1 MLFILFFALKLMFLL
16 LVVFLVM
23 FKWENIRKEVL
34 PKFYYV
40 WENAQKN
47 KIEHLLKEKNFLILN
62 LTIFFTLVFICLLK
76 LGLKPWY
83 SVWVFVFGF
92 IYILFRKANIQKGF
106 RFLEKVYLSV
116 LKTSIIPTLIMARL
130 VFVEA
135 LISLWETLL
144 ALDLLFSTQKGV
156 ILATGILTA
165 VVPLEG
171 IKIFGTPAVKNLVF
185 RPENNGIIT
194 VPKLFPKIHLV
205 PGSGSLDRSL
215 PTKLN
220 TFAMLEKGMHLGKL
234 SNLAQL
240 NQNYKYTTLLEPY
253 VEKVEAIGVERDVL
267 ILEYLNSPHVKRY
280 CEYLHELRRTM
291 DPDDFAV
298 ELKFLLEQVQIPNL
312 TPQEVK
318 FIYTTILSKAATK
331 ELPSVLLEKEEVL
344 LLFSKTFSHTDD
356 GLTIVSDIHS
366 LLKKDLLSNG
376 EEKFKSNVR
385 DIAQKR
391 INGDIFMKDM
401 KEQLG
406 LAVKEKELLIRNLK
420 IVGAERDPLVDY
432 KVQVSNGETVLL
444 ECKSCVEGNLEKE
457 MVDTFK
463 KVQGPFEMS
472 WENTETWDKTLF
484 KVTKDGYQ
492 EIYKEAPEKK

>member
-1 MLFILFFALKLMFLL
+1 MTEVNFVLKLMFLL
-16 LVVFLVM
+16 CIIFLVI
-23 FKWENIRKEVL
+23 FKWESIRKIVL

-47 KIEHLLKEKNFLILN
+47 KIEYLLKENNFLILN

-92 IYILFRKANIQKGF
+92 LYILFKKANIQKGF
-106 RFLEKVYLSV
+106 RFLETVYLSV
-116 LKTSIIPTLIMARL
+116 LKTSIIPTLVIARL

-135 LISLWETLL
+135 LISLWEMLL
-144 ALDLLFSTQKGV
+144 ALELVAPTQRGV
-156 ILATGILTA
+156 VLATGILTA

-194 VPKLFPKIHLV
+194 VPKLFPKINLL
-205 PGSGSLDRSL
+205 PGSGSLDSSL
-215 PTKLN
+215 TTKLN

-234 SNLAQL
+234 SNLVQF
-240 NQNYKYTTLLEPY
+240 NQSYKYTTLLEPY
-253 VEKVEAIGVERDVL
+253 VEKAEIISIDRDAL
-267 ILEYLNSPHVKRY
+267 ILEYLNSSQVKRY

-291 DPDDFAV
+291 DPDDFAL

-318 FIYTTILSKAATK
+318 FIYTTILSKAATT

-344 LLFSKTFSHTDD
+344 LLFSKTYKEAKRGLWVVADIQRDLTD
-356 GLTIVSDIHS
+356 
-366 LLKKDLLSNG
+366 DLLSLK
-376 EEKFKSNVR
+376 KFKSNVV

-406 LAVKEKELLIRNLK
+406 LALKEKELSIKNLE

-432 KVQVSNGETVLL
+432 KVQVSSGEKILL
-444 ECKSCVEGNLEKE
+444 ECKSCVKGNLEKE
-457 MVDTFK
+457 MVKTFK
-463 KVQGPFEMS
+463 KVQGPFEMF
-472 WENTETWDKTLF
+472 WENTETSDKKLF